1 MAKRRYHN
9 LNPFHRGFVVVYVL
23 GIRGFVVVYV
33 FRIHGRVVVYVFG
46 IRGRLCARDSWMRG
60 CICVRDSWMRGC
72 VCVQGLVDAW
82 LWTVVVVVSWIVD
95 CVFMAYLGSRV
106 RFI

>member
-1 MAKRRYHN
+1 
-9 LNPFHRGFVVVYVL
+9 
-23 GIRGFVVVYV
+23 
-33 FRIHGRVVVYVFG
+33 
-46 IRGRLCARDSWMRG
+46 MRG
-60 CICVRDSWMRGC
+60 CLCARDSWMRGC

-95 CVFMAYLGSRV
+95 CVFMAYLGIRV